1 MCSGVGGPVTSAFNR
16 AEVNKTCSCETLQ
29 SKKHLR
35 KLKSFRLLHQHFILS
50 DYSILCTD
58 YTRFFFFALVGY
70 KSPELW
76 MWSLAGIIRGVLW
89 VWIDPIN
96 FFTTGVGWWC
106 DWSSAGGMVC
116 LSPRCEPDRDYA
128 RAWAD
133 KRDTQNK
140 VMMFGSV
147 LRECHLY
154 VWGKPSAAYPLLIN
168 RLALTGALSPSFLII
183 SARLHQRN
191 SLISHLKHTF
201 ISPTPPPTAILC
213 SRKVRRI
220 SQPTAE
226 WALEGG
232 REATVERQSTD
243 HNGWPITSG
252 KGGWGAGRRGR
263 L

>member
-1 MCSGVGGPVTSAFNR
+1 MFLRNSAVQKTSAK
-16 AEVNKTCSCETLQ
+16 AEKFPTAAPTFHPLWLQ
-29 SKKHLR
+29 HIMY
-35 KLKSFRLLHQHFILS
+35 RL
-50 DYSILCTD
+50 
-58 YTRFFFFALVGY
+58 YTFYFALVGY

-76 MWSLAGIIRGVLW
+76 IWSLAGIIRGVLW

-133 KRDTQNK
+133 KCDTQNK

-154 VWGKPSAAYPLLIN
+154 VWGKPSAAYPLLIS

-191 SLISHLKHTF
+191 SLISNLKHTF
-201 ISPTPPPTAILC
+201 ISQHPHPPPFSAAGRSGVYL
-213 SRKVRRI
+213 SPLLSEHWRVGERRRWRDRAQI
-220 SQPTAE
+220 IMVGQLS
-226 WALEGG
+226 
-232 REATVERQSTD
+232 VE
-243 HNGWPITSG
+243 
-252 KGGWGAGRRGR
+252 KGAGELGGEEDYRGEWINTPVNF
-263 L
+263 